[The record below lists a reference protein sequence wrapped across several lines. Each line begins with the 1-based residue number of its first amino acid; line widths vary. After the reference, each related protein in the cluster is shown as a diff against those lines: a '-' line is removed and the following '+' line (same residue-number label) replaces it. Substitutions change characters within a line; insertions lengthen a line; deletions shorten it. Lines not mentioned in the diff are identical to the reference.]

1 MKRNILYLLLAASIF
16 FSSIW
21 QASVTGASNQRA
33 AEQQQINPPTLQV
46 QPVSLRNYDIRA
58 EIRTAAPSSVNQL
71 GVAVAATDSQAMQ
84 NAIESFRERF
94 SPEARENLRVVMN
107 EVGLPK
113 MVINTKEP
121 LSAPQAGQPDAIA
134 RDFLADHPGMF
145 RLSRNQIFEMKQEN
159 EDNDLG
165 TSF

>member
-1 MKRNILYLLLAASIF
+1 MKRNTLYLLLAASIF

-58 EIRTAAPSSVNQL
+58 DIRTAAPSSVNQL

-94 SPEARENLRVVMN
+94 SPP
-107 EVGLPK
+107 VGPPPHIRFRGVGIFK
-113 MVINTKEP
+113 MVSSDHRCILHLFP
-121 LSAPQAGQPDAIA
+121 APIRRG
-134 RDFLADHPGMF
+134 LASVATGASHE
-145 RLSRNQIFEMKQEN
+145 RAA
-159 EDNDLG
+159 
-165 TSF
+165 